1 MSYLNQ
7 ALLKFSFVALG
18 CLAGLTACQQS
29 EDQSNNQTVHKADL
43 KPTFTIVSIKKPI
56 QGSVDNAVPLFTK
69 MINADTNPLIKF
81 NSSSQVQPIASATIM
96 PAAQPAASATIMPAA
111 QPAASAT
118 IMPAAQPAASSA
130 PQPAVINKTT
140 TSVKPE
146 GDYLFVIDASE
157 AQLNANGKLSAT
169 LSIPVNKITQV
180 SQLSMSHKSIPHYY
194 SGQDA
199 QTIWINAPQ
208 ITFAGS
214 QAILSCGQIKP
225 HFVKIISESLVNNEL
240 VFNLKTYPLFQGS
253 LHLSQIV
260 LNMKGTN

>member
-81 NSSSQVQPIASATIM
+81 NSSSQVQPI
-96 PAAQPAASATIMPAA
+96 ASATIMPAA